1 MSRTVYLDNAA
12 STMPSPAVLQEWSR
26 VSMDD
31 CVNPSSP
38 HRLSYEL
45 QRQLTT
51 AAAGLATL
59 VTGRDDTGVQ
69 VIWTSGGTEANNLAV
84 LGFAGARSG
93 PLRIVSTRTEH
104 ASVLAPLEQL
114 QGQGAELQL
123 ADVHG
128 SGRLDL
134 DHLAACLD
142 GGADLVSICHVQ
154 NETGAIQDLTA
165 VRELID
171 RHAPGACLQVD
182 AMQSF
187 GKSDINWQAARIDML
202 SLSGHKIHGPGGQGA
217 LIVRDGVELR
227 PILFG
232 GGQQDNLRSGSL
244 DGVGIRLL
252 CLAAS
257 QIIATRPQAQ
267 ARVADLNKRLRSG
280 LEELTAAVR
289 FISSEDGSPYILSF
303 TLPGY
308 QGAVLARMLT
318 ERGIHIG
325 TGSACAAESK
335 TPSRV
340 LTAMGLTSDE
350 AYGALRVSFCPENS
364 ETDVDD
370 LLDALTAV
378 LAEY

>member
-1 MSRTVYLDNAA
+1 
-12 STMPSPAVLQEWSR
+12 
-26 VSMDD
+26 MDD

-114 QGQGAELQL
+114 QGQGAKLQL

-128 SGRLDL
+128 SGHLDL

-370 LLDALTAV
+370 LLDAL
-378 LAEY
+378 

>member
-12 STMPSPAVLQEWSR
+12 STMPFPTVLQAGAQ

-38 HRLSYEL
+38 HRLSYQL

-51 AAAGLATL
+51 AAAGLAAL
-59 VTGRDDTGVQ
+59 VTGKKDTGVQ
-69 VIWTSGGTEANNLAV
+69 VIWTSGGTEANNLAI
-84 LGFAGARSG
+84 LGFASARSG
-93 PLRIVSTRTEH
+93 PLRIVATRTEH
-104 ASVLAPLEQL
+104 ASVLAPLEHL
-114 QGQGAELQL
+114 QSQGAKLQL
-123 ADVHG
+123 ANVHD
-128 SGRLDL
+128 SGCLDL

-142 GGADLVSICHVQ
+142 DGADLVSICHVQ

-165 VRELID
+165 IRELIE
-171 RHAPGACLQVD
+171 RHAPGARLQVD

-187 GKSDINWQAARIDML
+187 GKIDIDWQAARIDML

-257 QIIATRPQAQ
+257 EIIATRPQAQ
-267 ARVADLNKRLRSG
+267 DRVAQLNKQLRSG
-280 LEELTAAVR
+280 LEELPAAIR

-340 LTAMGLTSDE
+340 LTAMGLTSSE
-350 AYGALRVSFCPENS
+350 AYGALRVSFCPENRES
-364 ETDVDD
+364 DIDD

>member
-59 VTGRDDTGVQ
+59 VTDRDDAEVQ

-267 ARVADLNKRLRSG
+267 ASVADLNKRLRSG

-370 LLDALTAV
+370 LLDSLTAV